1 MMANVV
7 PRGLVGPRGRAGLE
21 ARPAGCQ
28 GGQGVA
34 RELLVGRVLRVLLAG
49 LTQVG
54 LTQVGLA
61 PVGLA
66 QVGLALV
73 FRRREAQE
81 LPQVG
86 PVRPRLVPARESGP
100 RPVERRSSRKELVDW
115 GWKTEALRPA
125 ECAGDELLRG
135 RNL

>member
-1 MMANVV
+1 M
-7 PRGLVGPRGRAGLE
+7 
-21 ARPAGCQ
+21 
-28 GGQGVA
+28 A

-54 LTQVGLA
+54 LTQVGLTQ
-61 PVGLA
+61 VGLT

>member
-54 LTQVGLA
+54 LT
-61 PVGLA
+61 
-66 QVGLALV
+66 LV

-81 LPQVG
+81 LQQAG
-86 PVRPRLVPARESGP
+86 PVRPRLVPARGSGP
-100 RPVERRSSRKELVDW
+100 RPRVERRSSRKELVDW